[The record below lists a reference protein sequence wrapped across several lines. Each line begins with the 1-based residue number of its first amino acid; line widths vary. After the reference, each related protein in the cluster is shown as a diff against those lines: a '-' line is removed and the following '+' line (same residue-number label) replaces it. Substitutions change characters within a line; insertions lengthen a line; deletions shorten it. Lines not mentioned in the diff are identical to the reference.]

1 MTKIHIK
8 TPTSEYVIEDAG
20 FRHSK
25 VMTVGDAD
33 TGIPGLP
40 IEPGMGSG
48 HKLEGSVTNEAP
60 IISTSFKD
68 KEIRFDSGKLAIIDA
83 ALLDAIE
90 HPLEK
95 KALVIPVKS
104 NKVTFLVSGDFDD
117 SVLNKL
123 VIEPKVLEDGDMEDG
138 SISDAGEEDV
148 VIDPDTGDVEE
159 PKKVKESLVKETAI
173 TGHDNAINR
182 TMRKASGSINQM
194 RHDKGDDALT
204 INTHPIGIPGNPGNR
219 GGTSRHHTTVA
230 QANQARRSSGSRNIR
245 PETEPKVSEC
255 GTVMTKESVES
266 FLSKNLNKTLTEDK
280 IKTVEN
286 RKELENILHTM
297 MAMASSG
304 WESENGNL
312 VHPLGVTIAEG
323 KWKCKDG
330 CLIDEQGNRP
340 SWDFEWAY
348 NSREVA
354 RSE

>member
-25 VMTVGDAD
+25 VMTMGDAD

-48 HKLEGSVTNEAP
+48 HKLEGNVANEAP

-95 KALVIPVKS
+95 KAIVVPVKS
-104 NKVTFLVSGDFDD
+104 NKVTFLVSGTFDD

-138 SISDAGEEDV
+138 SLSDAGEEDV
-148 VIDPDTGDVEE
+148 VIDPDTGDIEE
-159 PKKVKESLVKETAI
+159 PKKMKESLVKETAT
-173 TGHDNAINR
+173 TGHDNFINR
-182 TMRKASGSINQM
+182 QMRKASGSINQL
-194 RHDKGDDALT
+194 RHDSGEDPLT
-204 INTHPIGIPGNPGNR
+204 INTHPIGVPGNPGNR
-219 GGTSRHHTTVA
+219 GTSRHHTTIA
-230 QANQARRSSGSRNIR
+230 QANQARRSASGIR
-245 PETEPKVSEC
+245 HVKPESNSSDFDH
-255 GTVMTKESVES
+255 MIKESVES
-266 FLSKNLNKTLTEDK
+266 FLNKNLNKTLTEDK
-280 IKTVEN
+280 VRGVEN
-286 RKELENILHTM
+286 RKELADTLHTM
-297 MAMASSG
+297 MAMASAG

-312 VHPLGVTIAEG
+312 VHPLGVTISEG

-330 CLIDEQGNRP
+330 CLVDEKGNRP
-340 SWDFEWAY
+340 SWDFDWAY

-354 RSE
+354 RGE